1 MGYVSELRALVGPRP
16 IIVPGS
22 VVLIFDQEHRLLLQ
36 HRKDNKQW
44 GLIGGSM
51 EIGESLEETAKREA
65 LEETGLEV
73 DVLQWF
79 GLFSGKELIYEYPNH
94 DVVVN
99 VVAVYTTQRFRGEL
113 KVNKKEASSVCFFSL
128 KELPTN
134 LSPPDKP
141 IIEKYLHSLE

>member
-1 MGYVSELRALVGPRP
+1 MSYVNEIHVLVGSRP

-22 VVLIFDQEHRLLLQ
+22 AVLIFDQQHRLLLQ
-36 HRKDNKQW
+36 RRRDNKQW

-65 LEETGLEV
+65 LEETGLEI

-79 GLFSGKELIYEYPNH
+79 GLFSGKELIYEYPNR
-94 DVVVN
+94 DVVAN
-99 VVAVYTTQRFRGEL
+99 VVAAYTTQQFRGEL
-113 KVNKKEASSVCFFSL
+113 KADKDEASAVCFFHL